1 MQFNFE
7 GFDEKAM
14 LCNMTKKKKNGGMF
28 TEGSSKNKNIKT
40 IIFLFPNNALK
51 RTTALVA
58 TARNMLT
65 GI

>member
-14 LCNMTKKKKNGGMF
+14 LCNTTKKKNGRMF